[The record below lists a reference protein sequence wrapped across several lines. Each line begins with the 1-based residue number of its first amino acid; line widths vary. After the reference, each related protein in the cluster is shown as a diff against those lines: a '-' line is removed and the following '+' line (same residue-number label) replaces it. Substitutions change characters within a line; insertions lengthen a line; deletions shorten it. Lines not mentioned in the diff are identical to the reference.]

1 MISILYQNNVTG
13 DAFDVTT
20 LCAGAKWSTKRS
32 GSPASL
38 ELTVIVDDSVTWTH
52 GGIVALKDGKTGIF
66 YGYVV
71 KIRQKETDRVEVT
84 AYDQTWYLK
93 KNKETYVFTGNGPI
107 KS

>member
-38 ELTVIVDDSVTWTH
+38 ALSVIVDDSVTWTH

-84 AYDQTWYLK
+84 AYDLSL
-93 KNKETYVFTGNGPI
+93 I
-107 KS
+107 HI